1 MILHAIRNTNPS
13 AAEKESAKV
22 AVHSLRDM
30 IPVNADN
37 ENMFRAL
44 KFKEFGD
51 IFDKDLVAGIEHMPT
66 YKEYSAAIDQVY
78 PLYKEWRGKRVK
90 PPVPLQPPAA
100 KRSRPDNARTTS
112 GSSRRTRSGKN

>member
-1 MILHAIRNTNPS
+1 MILHAIQNTNPS

-22 AVHSLRDM
+22 AVNTLRDM

-37 ENMFRAL
+37 PNMFRAL

-51 IFDKDLVAGIEHMPT
+51 IFDKDLVAGIMNMPT
-66 YKEYSAAIDQVY
+66 YKVYVAAIDQVM
-78 PLYKEWRGKRVK
+78 PLYNKWRGKRSK

-100 KRSRPDNARTTS
+100 KRKRPARTTS
-112 GSSRRTRSGKN
+112 GSSRKTRSQTGNN